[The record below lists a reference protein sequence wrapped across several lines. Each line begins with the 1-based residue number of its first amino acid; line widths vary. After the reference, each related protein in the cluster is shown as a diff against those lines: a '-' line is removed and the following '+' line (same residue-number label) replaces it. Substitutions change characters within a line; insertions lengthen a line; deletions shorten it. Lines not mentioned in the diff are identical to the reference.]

1 MLKQINNGT
10 KKQEGA
16 EENQTSTTQRNRAV
30 EIDAESIGGRVMEID
45 DVAALMF
52 YIGVLFL
59 TGIWLCH

>member
-30 EIDAESIGGRVMEID
+30 EIDAESIR
-45 DVAALMF
+45 
-52 YIGVLFL
+52 
-59 TGIWLCH
+59 

>member
-59 TGIWLCH
+59 TGLWLCH